1 MNLRGTEIESGKE
14 IAVIDHHDPTAVKE
28 IETVVEDLLNDHPL
42 EEIATVVIVAV
53 NAIVNEEDREIV
65 IVVTGI
71 AIVNPGV
78 RRKIDTVIAK
88 IVVRAAKIAI
98 KTERRIAIRNAVK
111 TKTANVVDIVQE
123 IEKAVVIAKTDIGTA
138 TEIVNHVVI
147 VTVRVVVRS
156 NHRTKSVRVVMKEKQ

>member
-1 MNLRGTEIESGKE
+1 M
-14 IAVIDHHDPTAVKE
+14 
-28 IETVVEDLLNDHPL
+28 
-42 EEIATVVIVAV
+42 VIVAV

-123 IEKAVVIAKTDIGTA
+123 IEKGWLMIKASVSNIQH
-138 TEIVNHVVI
+138 IVMVY
-147 VTVRVVVRS
+147 RS
-156 NHRTKSVRVVMKEKQ
+156 K

>member
-1 MNLRGTEIESGKE
+1 MNLKGTEIESGKE
-14 IAVIDHHDPTAVKE
+14 IVVIDHHDPTAVKE
-28 IETVVEDLLNDHPL
+28 IETVVEDLLNDHRL
-42 EEIATVVIVAV
+42 EEIATVI
-53 NAIVNEEDREIV
+53 AIVNEEDREIV

-98 KTERRIAIRNAVK
+98 KIERRIAVK
-111 TKTANVVDIVQE
+111 IKTANVADIVQE

-156 NHRTKSVRVVMKEKQ
+156 NHRTKSVTVVMKEKQ